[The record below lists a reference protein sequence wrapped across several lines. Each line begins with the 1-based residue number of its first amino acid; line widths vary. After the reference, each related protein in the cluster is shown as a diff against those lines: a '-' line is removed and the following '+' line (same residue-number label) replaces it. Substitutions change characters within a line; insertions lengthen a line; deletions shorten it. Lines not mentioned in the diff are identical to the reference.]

1 MSLDEVDWVA
11 YPGPPEYDPREVPIA
26 LRALAKASSHGE
38 AQSAYN
44 QFLFAIG
51 NNHRG
56 TLYAC
61 APLAVPFLVSL
72 VRDGSPWAKWA
83 AIECLTDAFTFG
95 PHDETSAGAPEAFR
109 AAVALHGADL
119 LLALLA
125 DPTEREDL
133 RVDAISVLEDMPAVE
148 GRLEPIVDKILG
160 FAAGGP
166 SQRFNEVAAAALR
179 WRKRRYD
186 APDTDHQ

>member
-1 MSLDEVDWVA
+1 
-11 YPGPPEYDPREVPIA
+11 
-26 LRALAKASSHGE
+26 
-38 AQSAYN
+38 
-44 QFLFAIG
+44 
-51 NNHRG
+51 
-56 TLYAC
+56 
-61 APLAVPFLVSL
+61 
-72 VRDGSPWAKWA
+72 
-83 AIECLTDAFTFG
+83 
-95 PHDETSAGAPEAFR
+95 
-109 AAVALHGADL
+109 LHGADL

-186 APDTDHQ
+186 APDSDHQ